1 MRELAMMEIFREK
14 CQFCGCKNKL
24 MTDITSKG
32 QIVGYTIRCC
42 NCGHVDTF
50 VNLEEDNVNITLPLL
65 LSHNTQFGKSKYIQP
80 SGCTHTK
87 CVFYRPCPESHIK
100 ETVNGVDLGGRRNIK
115 KKNKSVL
122 CNQLTINAQNNKK
135 FL

>member
-65 LSHNTQFGKSKYIQP
+65 LSHNTQFGKSKCIQP

-100 ETVNGVDLGGRRNIK
+100 DTVNGVDSNTNINK
-115 KKNKSVL
+115 CCCNKSVL